1 MHNETCKTYLTN
13 DCMYMHYAHTSI
25 LYYLVLSLQKAWGN
39 VSVFMCCLQCKSWE
53 ANDSTNRLKSKTGC
67 LTVRTRNHSHQTER
81 SNNKQSQK
89 CTEVGPALWILQP
102 YVKICLHQAK
112 PRHFPPLYWHRLPS
126 GYPQRE
132 RGLILSATYS
142 LSSTVTSF
150 FTMWYMLYHILPSL
164 WWFSAATNA
173 TRDI

>member
-1 MHNETCKTYLTN
+1 MTVCTCTTHIPVYCITLSYPCKRHEE
-13 DCMYMHYAHTSI
+13 MYPCSCAAFSA
-25 LYYLVLSLQKAWGN
+25 S
-39 VSVFMCCLQCKSWE
+39 SSWE

-112 PRHFPPLYWHRLPS
+112 PRHFPSLYWHRLPS